1 MIDLDLTAT
10 SVEVMEEW
18 ADSPDMLTPDVVAA
32 VDVWGRAAKAVLGAE
47 PRWKCV
53 THECDVPDVSHLFK
67 EVTFDPAKEHC
78 AIDGEWGQL
87 RPENCEIV
95 RGVFVRVKE

>member
-1 MIDLDLTAT
+1 MIDLDLTAD

-32 VDVWGRAAKAVLGAE
+32 VDVWGRAAKAVLGAK
-47 PRWKCV
+47 PLWKCIK
-53 THECDVPDVSHLFK
+53 HDCDVTPLPFNKTFNPD
-67 EVTFDPAKEHC
+67 EEHC
-78 AIDGEWGQL
+78 AIEGEWGQL
-87 RPENCEIV
+87 DPANCKIV